1 MRLLALS
8 CASRGSVLQCAR
20 DACTSRAV
28 GQGTTRTLEAF
39 TQQSAHLVDICAVLL
54 RIHADLRL
62 GWCYRPAVQRKARL
76 NQMVS
81 AIVENASLDVR
92 SLSEMF
98 EVSEATVR
106 RDLETL
112 EQQRLVHRTH
122 GGATTHAAFHDLPLS
137 YKTAQDLPEKR
148 RIAERAA
155 SLLDNARVIGM
166 TGGTTVTEFARR
178 LAAADG
184 LTVITNALNIAA
196 ELASNPRLRVFAA
209 GGEVRGSSQEA
220 VGPSAEAFL
229 SGYNLDVAFI
239 GVDGVDA
246 RAGCTNYDPVGAR
259 VNAVL
264 RDRARFNAVL
274 ADATKITRVAL
285 APVCAMSEVDVLIT
299 DSRADASAVA
309 AIRRQGCEVV
319 CV

>member
-1 MRLLALS
+1 
-8 CASRGSVLQCAR
+8 
-20 DACTSRAV
+20 
-28 GQGTTRTLEAF
+28 
-39 TQQSAHLVDICAVLL
+39 
-54 RIHADLRL
+54 
-62 GWCYRPAVQRKARL
+62 
-76 NQMVS
+76 MVA
-81 AIVENASLDVR
+81 AIVEQTSLDVAA
-92 SLSEMF
+92 LADMF
-98 EVSEATVR
+98 GVSQATVR

-148 RIAERAA
+148 RIADHALT
-155 SLLDNARVIGM
+155 LLDRARVIGV

-178 LAAADG
+178 LSGAEG
-184 LTVITNALNIAA
+184 LTVVTNALNIAV
-196 ELASNPRLRVFAA
+196 ELSPQPRLRVFAA

-229 SGYNLDVAFI
+229 AGYNLDIAFL

-246 RAGCTNYDPVGAR
+246 EAGCTNYDPVGAR
-259 VNAVL
+259 VNAL
-264 RDRARFNAVL
+264 MRERARVTAVL

-285 APVCAMSEVDVLIT
+285 APVCAMADVDVLVT
-299 DSRADASAVA
+299 DSRADRAAVE
-309 AIRRQGCEVV
+309 AIRRRGCDVV

>member
-1 MRLLALS
+1 
-8 CASRGSVLQCAR
+8 
-20 DACTSRAV
+20 
-28 GQGTTRTLEAF
+28 
-39 TQQSAHLVDICAVLL
+39 
-54 RIHADLRL
+54 
-62 GWCYRPAVQRKARL
+62 
-76 NQMVS
+76 MVS
-81 AIVENASLDVR
+81 AIVEHTSLDV
-92 SLSEMF
+92 SALATMF
-98 EVSEATVR
+98 DVSEATVR

-148 RIAERAA
+148 RIAERALR
-155 SLLDNARVIGM
+155 LLDRARVVGM
-166 TGGTTVTEFARR
+166 TGGTTVTEFAR
-178 LAAADG
+178 LLTG
-184 LTVITNALNIAA
+184 VESLTVVTNALNIAV

-220 VGPSAEAFL
+220 VGPSAESFL
-229 SGYNLDVAFI
+229 AGYNIDVAFI

-246 RAGCTNYDPVGAR
+246 AAGCTTYDPVGAR

-264 RDRARFNAVL
+264 RERARVAAVL

-299 DSRADASAVA
+299 DSRADRGAVE
-309 AIRRQGCEVV
+309 AIRRRGCDVL